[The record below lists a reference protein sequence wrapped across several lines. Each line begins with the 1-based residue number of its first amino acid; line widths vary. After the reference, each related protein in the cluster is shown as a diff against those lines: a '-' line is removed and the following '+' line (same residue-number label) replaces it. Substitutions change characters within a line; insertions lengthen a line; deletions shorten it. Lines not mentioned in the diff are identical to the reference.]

1 LKIQILK
8 GMIVSWRRMR
18 RAGHEALNKGV
29 VKKYQP
35 MQLNEAVLLASGMI
49 ANPKTWNGHLR
60 RAAASS
66 IITMVYDKEPI
77 KSTQEPTVVLVNDF
91 VARLTRAAMPGAHL
105 VEFFTWMRY
114 IPVQYVTIKYL
125 ETPN

>member
-1 LKIQILK
+1 
-8 GMIVSWRRMR
+8 
-18 RAGHEALNKGV
+18 
-29 VKKYQP
+29 
-35 MQLNEAVLLASGMI
+35 MI

-77 KSTQEPTVVLVNDF
+77 MSTQEPTVVHVNDF

-125 ETPN
+125 ETPNQNVL